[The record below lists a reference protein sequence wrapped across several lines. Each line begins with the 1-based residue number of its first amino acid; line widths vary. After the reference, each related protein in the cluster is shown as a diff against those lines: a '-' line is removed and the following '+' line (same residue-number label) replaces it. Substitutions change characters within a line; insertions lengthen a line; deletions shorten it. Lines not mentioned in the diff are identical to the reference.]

1 MLGTTDWLLKRFL
14 KFVLKRNVGK
24 YLCSE
29 IDLEQLDVKLDAGKL
44 ELKNLLLNCEAIN
57 KDLVSLSRP
66 FRGHATQCSA
76 VCHVVAGISAQRLP
90 LPFCAPLVER
100 SSQYSNPRRLAHPS
114 QGIDALGG
122 EAAYAE
128 QGLS

>member
-57 KDLVSLSRP
+57 KDLVSMPGPLRAVQRSAALYATWPRGYLLNGCRSLFAHRRSRQD
-66 FRGHATQCSA
+66 T
-76 VCHVVAGISAQRLP
+76 
-90 LPFCAPLVER
+90 
-100 SSQYSNPRRLAHPS
+100 NPRLFAQP
-114 QGIDALGG
+114 
-122 EAAYAE
+122 
-128 QGLS
+128 